1 MRKET
6 RQQYNRYAAQ
16 IARLNGAESAAQAF
30 AVEPSVQQ
38 KLEQRMQESSAFL
51 NSINVLGVNELV
63 GQKVGVGVS
72 STTAGRTNTD
82 SNDRNPRNISDTAG
96 QGYHCQFTE
105 FDTSLPYSLLDAWAH
120 QPNFQPMIRDA
131 ILKQQALDRIM
142 IGFNGTSIAAETDRT
157 ANPLLQDV
165 NKGWLQ
171 KYREH
176 APERVMTEVV
186 NASGKVNVGAGAD
199 YENLDALV
207 FDARQSLL
215 DSWHRRS
222 PELVVLVGDDLL
234 HDKYFPLVNDN
245 QAPTEKLAAD
255 MIISQK
261 RMGGLQAVSVPF
273 IPDGT
278 LMVTS
283 LRNLSLYYQIGG
295 RRRHLIENP
304 KRSRVENYESSN
316 EDYVVEDYGFGC
328 VVENITIV

>member
-6 RQQYNRYAAQ
+6 RLQFNKYAAQ

-30 AVEPSVQQ
+30 SVEPTVQQ
-38 KLEQRMQESSAFL
+38 KLEQRMQESSSFL
-51 NSINVLGVNELV
+51 TSINMIGVNELI

-72 STTAGRTNTD
+72 STTAGRTDTD
-82 SNDRNPRNISDTAG
+82 SKDRNPRNISDTTG
-96 QGYHCQFTE
+96 QGYQCRFTE
-105 FDTSLPYSLLDAWAH
+105 FDTSLPYALLDAWAH
-120 QPNFQPMIRDA
+120 HPNFQTMIRDS
-131 ILKQQALDRIM
+131 ILRQQALDRIM
-142 IGFNGTSIAAETDRT
+142 IGWNGTSIAAETDRT
-157 ANPLLQDV
+157 TNPLLQDV

-176 APERVMTEVV
+176 AADRVMTEVV
-186 NASGKVNVGAGAD
+186 DASGEVNVGETGD
-199 YENLDALV
+199 YKNLDALV
-207 FDARQSLL
+207 FDARQNLL
-215 DSWHRRS
+215 DPWHRRS

-245 QAPTEKLAAD
+245 QTPTEKLATD

-261 RMGGLQAVSVPF
+261 RMGGLQAISVPYM
-273 IPDGT
+273 PDGT

-283 LRNLSLYYQIGG
+283 LSNLSLYYQIAG

-328 VVENITIV
+328 VVENITLV